1 MNVDP
6 VLALESLGYTQRE
19 AAFLYLVAV
28 HSGYFLRRQFDYF
41 IDRQKGAIAQHFL
54 EKARVAGHIEIIDYG
69 QGRHLYHL
77 YAKPI
82 YRLLGN
88 AESQNRRRKGDG
100 LIRARLIT
108 LDHVLENDGE
118 RYLETDA
125 EKVRFFTECRGIP
138 HGIFADVNGKLH
150 PLLAASAIS
159 LANAKQPSCSKVQ
172 FLFADEALLT
182 TEKFIRFL
190 SVTESLLRT
199 LGNFEVIYAS
209 NSPHNFAAA
218 EKEFRNRFA
227 TRSVTAQG
235 ILGRNWREDSPVQ
248 HPPVKAE
255 FTTVLFRY
263 SYPNIRRNESSSLKA
278 VRLSGLLQKPET
290 AVGQPNSSLA
300 GSNAG

>member
-69 QGRHLYHL
+69 QSRHLYHL

-82 YRLLGN
+82 YRLLDN

-118 RYLETDA
+118 RYLESDA
-125 EKVRFFTECRGIP
+125 EKVQFFTESRGIP
-138 HGIFADVNGKLH
+138 QAIFTDKNGKLQ
-150 PLLAASAIS
+150 PLLASSAIS
-159 LANAKQPSCSKVQ
+159 LSNPKQPSICLTQ

-190 SVTESLLRT
+190 SVTEPLLRAI
-199 LGNFEVIYAS
+199 GNFEVIYAS
-209 NSPHNFAAA
+209 NSPHNFVAA
-218 EKEFRNRFA
+218 EREFRNRFA
-227 TRSVTAQG
+227 TRSAAQA
-235 ILGRNWREDSPVQ
+235 ILGSNWREPAPMQ

-263 SYPNIRRNESSSLKA
+263 SYPNIRRNESTSLKGA
-278 VRLSGLLQKPET
+278 RFSGLLQKT
-290 AVGQPNSSLA
+290 QTTVRQPDVA
-300 GSNAG
+300 ERGSNPG